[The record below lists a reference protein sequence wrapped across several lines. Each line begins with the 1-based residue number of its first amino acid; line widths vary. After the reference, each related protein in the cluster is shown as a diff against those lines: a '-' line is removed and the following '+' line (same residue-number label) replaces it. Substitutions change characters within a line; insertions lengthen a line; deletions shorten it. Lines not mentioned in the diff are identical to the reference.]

1 MEHSRGIKNGDTSV
15 TSWTFGTTWMTSMT
29 LAQHGLHPGHCV
41 CVCACVRACV
51 RACVCVCRCVHA
63 GGRAYG
69 RACVRARVC
78 VCVVVVVFLQSDD
91 KRGNETLSTWLAS
104 CSGKLPSQTEQL
116 VIYLMFNTLSL
127 HAISR

>member
-51 RACVCVCRCVHA
+51 RACVCVCVGACMRA
-63 GGRAYG
+63 GGRMG
-69 RACVRARVC
+69 VRACVHVC
-78 VCVVVVVFLQSDD
+78 VCVWLL
-91 KRGNETLSTWLAS
+91 LSSYSLMTS
-104 CSGKLPSQTEQL
+104 EEMKHYLPG
-116 VIYLMFNTLSL
+116 
-127 HAISR
+127 